1 MSGATTFQRVFMVAT
16 GALALVAVACKPAD
30 STTNPGG
37 DGGGGDGA
45 KLPEG
50 CSANQDDLISDFKMD
65 NSLNAADGRQ
75 GGWYT
80 YGDMSPGAMI
90 TAVVDP
96 AVGGPCSGAG
106 AWHVKATGYADWGAA
121 TGTDFKPRTT
131 GDGGAT
137 PKDPYNA
144 SKYKGIAFWIKATA
158 PLEGVQV
165 SFPDLYTDGEAPL
178 HAMMDPFDPTNM
190 CTDCKCIYNGSSW
203 QNCSPYLVQFA
214 KKGDGG
220 AAVTFTKYMDIQI
233 DTTWRRI
240 EVAFADTRQ
249 DPGNLGYKG
258 PGDKLTV
265 DKITSMALQVNPNY
279 DVMPK
284 MMRDFEIWIDD
295 VVFVK

>member
-1 MSGATTFQRVFMVAT
+1 MSRSGTFQRILMVAT
-16 GALALVAVACKPAD
+16 GALALVACKAAE
-30 STTNPGG
+30 STPPG
-37 DGGGGDGA
+37 DGGVDGA

-50 CSANQDDLISDFKMD
+50 CSANPDDLISDFATD
-65 NSLNAADGRQ
+65 NGLHAADGRQ

-80 YGDMSPGAMI
+80 YGDPTVGAKI
-90 TAVVDP
+90 TYDIDSA
-96 AVGGPCSGAG
+96 AGGPCSKAG
-106 AWHVKATGYADWGAA
+106 SLHVKATGFADWGAA
-121 TGTDFKPRTT
+121 TGVDFKPRSI
-131 GDGGAT
+131 GDGGTMPKT
-137 PKDPYNA
+137 PYDA

-165 SFPDLYTDGEAPL
+165 SFPDLYTDGDAPL
-178 HAMMDPFDPTNM
+178 HAMSDPADATNS

-203 QNCSPYLVQFA
+203 QNCSPYLIQFA
-214 KKGDGG
+214 KKGDAG
-220 AAVTFTKYMDIQI
+220 AAVSFMKYMDTPI

-295 VVFVK
+295 VAFVK